1 MARDP
6 EPGIDDGD
14 DDAALHWAGDEV
26 TGREGARL
34 PEGQADVA
42 ETPADEPAPAG
53 PPPRRGM
60 APLTGLFALLYLVL
74 TVGWIL
80 GTGYTSAGAP
90 DLWTQVAWQF
100 GEFTA
105 IIAAPLWFGTT
116 VLLTPWRLGVRL
128 GWLVLGT
135 GVLLPWPV
143 LPLLLTGGAA

>member
-1 MARDP
+1 MARAT
-6 EPGIDDGD
+6 EPDDD
-14 DDAALHWAGDEV
+14 DDAALHWAGDEL

-34 PEGQADVA
+34 PAEQLSDAV
-42 ETPADEPAPAG
+42 ETPAENPAPAG
-53 PPPRRGM
+53 PPPRPGM
-60 APLTGLFALLYLVL
+60 APLTVLFAVLYLVL

-80 GTGYTSAGAP
+80 GTGYTSAGSP

-116 VLLTPWRLGVRL
+116 VLLTPWRLGLRI
-128 GWLVLGT
+128 GWLALGT

-143 LPLLLTGGAA
+143 LPLLLTGGGA